1 MWFHSHEV
9 SKLLRLLEKEVE
21 WLPGEGGVGSCCSVG
36 VVVLPR
42 WRYSGDVLHSSVCV
56 VNTAV
61 YLEMVKMGDRIWFW
75 PLKKKKT
82 RLPAGF
88 CCLSEALSQVISRER
103 ETSWGQMAWEC
114 GRPDALHGY
123 FRLSQLLKLF
133 RPITSPAPLKKS
145 ESVGA

>member
-61 YLEMVKMGDRIWFW
+61 YLEMVKMDDRIWFW
-75 PLKKKKT
+75 PLKKKRPGLLLASAVSVKHSA
-82 RLPAGF
+82 RSSA
-88 CCLSEALSQVISRER
+88 ER